1 MKGAETVITLKGKG
15 VCPGIAIGRISYFDK
30 TALNVKRI
38 NVDDTN
44 AELKRVETAKETAR
58 EQLSKLYDKALI
70 EVGEDNANIF
80 EIHRALLDDLDY
92 NNAITNII
100 TTQNVNAEYAVAV
113 AADNFAMMLSS
124 MADDYMRARSADV
137 RDISDRMIRC
147 LNGCSETI
155 SGSGKRI
162 VCAFDLAPSA
172 TVQMDK
178 KGLLAFVT
186 AAGSSTSHTAILA
199 RTLGIP
205 AVVGVGRNLTSKF
218 NGEMAAVDGTAG
230 IIYIDPDE
238 KTVAELKE
246 KQAAEQHRKSIA
258 EEQKGRATATRDGQ
272 KICLYANIGSL
283 SDIDSVIENDAEGI
297 GLMRSEFLYME
308 KHDFPSE
315 EFQFESYKKILE
327 SMQGKRVIIRT
338 LDIGADKNI
347 DYFGFDKEENP
358 ALGYRSIR
366 ICLTRKDIFRT
377 QLRALLRASAF
388 GKLAVMFPMINSLT
402 ELHSAKDEVKRVM
415 SELRSE
421 GIDFDENIEIG
432 IMVETPA
439 AAMISDMLAAEC
451 DFFSIGTND
460 LTQFTLAIDRQN
472 PNLEQFY
479 DPYHPALKRLMK
491 NVIDNAHFAGI
502 WVGVCGEL
510 GSDPNMTEWFVRAG
524 IDELSVS
531 PSMVLE
537 MRRKISET
545 ERGEAPSGSA
555 LHCN

>member
-1 MKGAETVITLKGKG
+1 MITLKGKG
-15 VCPGIAIGRISYFDK
+15 VCSGIAIGRISYFDK
-30 TALNVKRI
+30 STLNVKRI
-38 NVDDTN
+38 IVEDTK
-44 AELKRVETAKETAR
+44 AELERVKNAKETAR
-58 EQLSKLYDKALI
+58 KQLSKLYDKALI
-70 EVGEDNANIF
+70 EFGENNANIF
-80 EIHRALLDDLDY
+80 EIHMAMLDDFDY

-137 RDISDRMIRC
+137 RDISDRIIRC
-147 LNGCSETI
+147 LNGRSENI
-155 SGSGKRI
+155 LGSGERI

-172 TVQMDK
+172 AVQMDK

-199 RTLGIP
+199 RTLGLP
-205 AVVGVGRNLTSKF
+205 AVVGVGRYLTSKY
-218 NGEMAAVDGTAG
+218 NGEIAAVDGTAG
-230 IIYIDPDE
+230 VIYIDPDE
-238 KTVAELKE
+238 KTMSELKE
-246 KQAAEQHRKSIA
+246 KQAAEQHRKNIVS
-258 EEQKGRATATRDGQ
+258 EQKGRATATRDGQ
-272 KICLYANIGSL
+272 KINLYANIGNL
-283 SDIDSVIENDAEGI
+283 SDIDAVIENDAEGI
-297 GLMRSEFLYME
+297 GLVRSEFLYME
-308 KHDFPSE
+308 RMDFPSE
-315 EFQFESYKKILE
+315 ELQFKSYKQILE
-327 SMQGKRVIIRT
+327 SMEGKRVIIRT

-347 DYFGFDKEENP
+347 DYFGLDKEENP

-366 ICLTRKDIFRT
+366 LCLNRKDIFKT
-377 QLRALLRASAF
+377 QLRALLRASVF
-388 GKLAVMFPMINSLT
+388 GKLAIMFPMINS
-402 ELHSAKDEVKRVM
+402 VQ
-415 SELRSE
+415 ELRSAKAEVQNVMYELSSE
-421 GIDFDENIEIG
+421 GIAFDENTEIG
-432 IMVETPA
+432 IMIETPA
-439 AAMISDMLAAEC
+439 AALISDMLAIEC

-491 NVIDNAHFAGI
+491 SVIDNAHFAGI

-510 GSDPNMTEWFVRAG
+510 GSDPNMIKWFVRAG

-531 PSMVLE
+531 PSMVLKI
-537 MRRKISET
+537 RKKIGET